1 MYNQFLVFLIY
12 KFKVVIMNKKFLSAV
27 LFGALMVTSTG
38 TFVSCKDY
46 DDDID
51 QINNKLSGVE
61 ATIADL
67 QKKIGDGAY
76 VKSITQAAD
85 GFTVT
90 MSDGSSTTITGIK
103 GDAGQDGKDGAEW
116 TIVDG
121 YWACNGEKTDVKA
134 VGTDG
139 KDGQKEVE
147 KRADGWYLWNG
158 TDYEKVT
165 VDAPATAG
173 VPYYQIDPKDE
184 NYAIMYIYDATGKN
198 EQAIRLPLNEGLVQL
213 YVRNYISA
221 LDINFAKAKSDI
233 KWDGKKAAPKKGE
246 YIITQS
252 FDSLMVQVNPTN
264 YDLASIKE
272 LSLMT
277 SQNVKVPV
285 TLSAPVAFK
294 GILSEATSRAVSE
307 GGLYKI
313 AVTPDAITEE
323 NVKLYGNT
331 NSYAKPYV
339 SLVANDKVR
348 STYETAFSLNEV
360 KTSQTLKFGI
370 YDENGSFINGS
381 FTGNIKTKAEEPLTI
396 VTDVPKYLYD
406 AYLTVAD
413 DYKADSIRYGLVTD
427 KTMTIQSN
435 EKAQGY
441 IKFIV
446 HYMDTY
452 GTVYPTEA
460 QIKAENE
467 PYVWVWFGE
476 EYEDETISSI
486 ASTSHTAIAYDAKN
500 PDAQSMLVDFSKYF
514 EGMSASDRILWNS
527 DNGANFSWRNNSVVN
542 VKWTYTDRNGRTQEK
557 IVSDLIEYYQMAD
570 KDGKLLGKFNINY
583 YNFTAEDK
591 AKFAKLFVKF
601 KQNYGSQL
609 FEFGNG
615 QLVFSI
621 NITDNDKKVNQTIE
635 IPFEIKNPT
644 ADEQKKHYSFN
655 SHYYSNGVFSV
666 IDATEVDMNQMITA
680 DADCGMDFS
689 DMKVAEDSKGYINI
703 SNSSIV
709 NLTSEGKKGT
719 AYSVEG
725 IVLKYLNRP
734 IELDAVKVKFVTSK
748 EFSITAANA
757 PSFQS
762 GKVESKT
769 ILYKKE
775 ATDKDKKESFYKV
788 VDALGE
794 FVDVAN
800 VQSIKIVEFVSP
812 KNGEGQDLLN
822 TPTIATDGSYTMT
835 VKSTGAKATVDSTV
849 TIKVQA
855 EVNGK
860 TYDGEVTVTIK
871 KFPTAE

>member
-1 MYNQFLVFLIY
+1 
-12 KFKVVIMNKKFLSAV
+12 MNKKFLSAV
-27 LFGALMVTSTG
+27 LFGALMATSTG

-51 QINNKLSGVE
+51 QINNKLSSVE

-90 MSDGSSTTITGIK
+90 MSDGSTTTITGIK

-184 NYAIMYIYDATGKN
+184 NYAIMYIYDTTGKN

-213 YVRNYISA
+213 YVRNNISY
-221 LDINFAKAKSDI
+221 LNINFAKAKSDI

-323 NVKLYGNT
+323 NVKLYSKT
-331 NSYAKPYV
+331 NSYDKPYV

-348 STYETAFSLNEV
+348 STYETAFSLNEI
-360 KTSQTLKFGI
+360 KTSQFLQFGI
-370 YDENGSFINGS
+370 YNENGSFVTN
-381 FTGNIKTKAEEPLTI
+381 NIKTKAEEPLTI
-396 VTDVPKYLYD
+396 VTNSPEYLYD

-435 EKAQGY
+435 EKAQGG

-527 DNGANFSWRNNSVVN
+527 DNGARFSWLNNSTVY
-542 VKWTYTDRNGRTQEK
+542 VKWTYTDRNGRTQEQN
-557 IVSDLIEYYQMAD
+557 VSDLIEYYQMAD
-570 KDGKLLGKFNINY
+570 KDGKLLGKFNNNS
-583 YNFTAEDK
+583 YNCTAEDK

-601 KQNYGSQL
+601 TQNYGNQL
-609 FEFGNG
+609 SEFGNG

-621 NITDNDKKVNQTIE
+621 NIRDNDKKVNQIIE

-666 IDATEVDMNQMITA
+666 IDASEVDMRQMITA
-680 DADCGMDFS
+680 DADCNMYFG
-689 DMKVAEDSKGYINI
+689 DMKVAEDSEDYIKIN
-703 SNSSIV
+703 NYAV
-709 NLTSEGKKGT
+709 QLTNKGKKGT

-725 IVLKYLNRP
+725 IVLNYLNRP

-769 ILYKKE
+769 ILYQEK

-794 FVDVAN
+794 FVDAAN
-800 VQSIKIVEFVSP
+800 VQSIKIVKFVSP
-812 KNGEGQDLLN
+812 KNGEGQNLLN
-822 TPTIATDGSYTMT
+822 TPTIDDDSYTMT
-835 VKSTGAKATVDSTV
+835 VTSTGAKATVDSTV

>member
-1 MYNQFLVFLIY
+1 MYNQFLVFKIY
-12 KFKVVIMNKKFLSAV
+12 KFKVFIMNKKFLSAV

-435 EKAQGY
+435 EKAQEY

-570 KDGKLLGKFNINY
+570 KDGKLLGKFNNNY

>member
-1 MYNQFLVFLIY
+1 
-12 KFKVVIMNKKFLSAV
+12 MNKKFLSAV
-27 LFGALMVTSTG
+27 LFGALMATSTG

-51 QINNKLSGVE
+51 QINNKLSSVE

-90 MSDGSSTTITGIK
+90 MSDGSTTTITGIK

-184 NYAIMYIYDATGKN
+184 NYAIMYIYDTTGKN

-213 YVRNYISA
+213 YVRNNISY
-221 LDINFAKAKSDI
+221 LNINFAKAKSDI

-323 NVKLYGNT
+323 NVKLYSKT
-331 NSYAKPYV
+331 NSYDKPYV

-348 STYETAFSLNEV
+348 STYETAFSLNEI
-360 KTSQTLKFGI
+360 KTSQFLQFGI
-370 YDENGSFINGS
+370 YNENGSFVTN
-381 FTGNIKTKAEEPLTI
+381 NIKTKAEEPLTI
-396 VTDVPKYLYD
+396 VTNSPEYLYD

-435 EKAQGY
+435 EKAQGG

-527 DNGANFSWRNNSVVN
+527 DNGARFSWLNNSTVY
-542 VKWTYTDRNGRTQEK
+542 VKWTYTDRNGRTQEQN
-557 IVSDLIEYYQMAD
+557 VSDLIEYYQMAD
-570 KDGKLLGKFNINY
+570 KDGKLLGKFNNNS
-583 YNFTAEDK
+583 YNCTAEDK

-601 KQNYGSQL
+601 TQNYGNQL
-609 FEFGNG
+609 SEFGNG

-621 NITDNDKKVNQTIE
+621 NIRDNDKKVNQIIE

-666 IDATEVDMNQMITA
+666 IDATEVDMRQMITA
-680 DADCGMDFS
+680 DADCNMYFG
-689 DMKVAEDSKGYINI
+689 DMKVAEDSEDYIKIN
-703 SNSSIV
+703 NYAV
-709 NLTSEGKKGT
+709 QLTNKGKKGT

-725 IVLKYLNRP
+725 IVLNYLNRP

-769 ILYKKE
+769 ILYQEK

-794 FVDVAN
+794 FVDAAN
-800 VQSIKIVEFVSP
+800 VQSIKIVKFVSP
-812 KNGEGQDLLN
+812 KNGEGQNLLN
-822 TPTIATDGSYTMT
+822 TPTIDDNSYTMT
-835 VKSTGAKATVDSTV
+835 VTSTGAKATVDSTV

>member
-1 MYNQFLVFLIY
+1 
-12 KFKVVIMNKKFLSAV
+12 MNKKFLSAV
-27 LFGALMVTSTG
+27 LFGALMATSTG

-51 QINNKLSGVE
+51 QINNKLSSVE

-90 MSDGSSTTITGIK
+90 MSDGSTTTITGIK

-213 YVRNYISA
+213 YVRNNISY
-221 LDINFAKAKSDI
+221 LNINFAKAKSDI

-323 NVKLYGNT
+323 NVKLYSKT
-331 NSYAKPYV
+331 NSYDKPYV

-348 STYETAFSLNEV
+348 STYETAFSLNEI
-360 KTSQTLKFGI
+360 KTSQFLQFGI
-370 YDENGSFINGS
+370 YNENGSFVKN
-381 FTGNIKTKAEEPLTI
+381 NIKTKAEEPLTI
-396 VTDVPKYLYD
+396 VTNSPEYLYD

-435 EKAQGY
+435 EKAQGG

-527 DNGANFSWRNNSVVN
+527 DNGARFSWLNNSTVYVE
-542 VKWTYTDRNGRTQEK
+542 WTYTDRNGRTKKQN
-557 IVSDLIEYYQMAD
+557 VSDLIEYYQMAD
-570 KDGKLLGKFNINY
+570 KDGKLLGKFNNNS
-583 YNFTAEDK
+583 YNCTAEDK

-601 KQNYGSQL
+601 TQNYGNQL
-609 FEFGNG
+609 SEFGNG

-621 NITDNDKKVNQTIE
+621 NITDNDKKVNQIIE

-666 IDATEVDMNQMITA
+666 IDATEVDMRQMITA
-680 DADCGMDFS
+680 DADCNMYFG
-689 DMKVAEDSKGYINI
+689 DMKVAEDSEDYIKIN
-703 SNSSIV
+703 NYAV
-709 NLTSEGKKGT
+709 QLTNKGKKGT

-725 IVLKYLNRP
+725 IVLNYLNRP

-769 ILYKKE
+769 ILYQEK

-794 FVDVAN
+794 FVDAAN
-800 VQSIKIVEFVSP
+800 VQSIKIVKFVSP
-812 KNGEGQDLLN
+812 KNGEGQNLLN
-822 TPTIATDGSYTMT
+822 TPTIDDDSYTMT
-835 VKSTGAKATVDSTV
+835 VTSTGAKATVDSTV

>member
-1 MYNQFLVFLIY
+1 
-12 KFKVVIMNKKFLSAV
+12 
-27 LFGALMVTSTG
+27 MVTSTG

-90 MSDGSSTTITGIK
+90 MIDGSSTTITGIK

-370 YDENGSFINGS
+370 YDENGFFINGS

-570 KDGKLLGKFNINY
+570 KDGKLLGKFNNNY

>member
-1 MYNQFLVFLIY
+1 
-12 KFKVVIMNKKFLSAV
+12 MNKKFLSAV

-272 LSLMT
+272 LTLMT

-570 KDGKLLGKFNINY
+570 KDGKLLGKFNNNY

>member
-1 MYNQFLVFLIY
+1 
-12 KFKVVIMNKKFLSAV
+12 MNKKFLSAV

-381 FTGNIKTKAEEPLTI
+381 FIGIIKTKAEEPLTI

-570 KDGKLLGKFNINY
+570 KDGKLLGKFNNNY

>member
-1 MYNQFLVFLIY
+1 MYNQFLVFKIY
-12 KFKVVIMNKKFLSAV
+12 KFKVFIMNKKFLSAV

-570 KDGKLLGKFNINY
+570 KDGKLLGKFNNNY

>member
-1 MYNQFLVFLIY
+1 
-12 KFKVVIMNKKFLSAV
+12 MNKKFLSAV

-90 MSDGSSTTITGIK
+90 MSDGRSTTITGIK

-570 KDGKLLGKFNINY
+570 KDGKLLGKFNNNY

>member
-1 MYNQFLVFLIY
+1 M
-12 KFKVVIMNKKFLSAV
+12 
-27 LFGALMVTSTG
+27 
-38 TFVSCKDY
+38 
-46 DDDID
+46 
-51 QINNKLSGVE
+51 
-61 ATIADL
+61 
-67 QKKIGDGAY
+67 
-76 VKSITQAAD
+76 
-85 GFTVT
+85 
-90 MSDGSSTTITGIK
+90 
-103 GDAGQDGKDGAEW
+103 
-116 TIVDG
+116 
-121 YWACNGEKTDVKA
+121 
-134 VGTDG
+134 
-139 KDGQKEVE
+139 
-147 KRADGWYLWNG
+147 
-158 TDYEKVT
+158 
-165 VDAPATAG
+165 
-173 VPYYQIDPKDE
+173 
-184 NYAIMYIYDATGKN
+184 
-198 EQAIRLPLNEGLVQL
+198 
-213 YVRNYISA
+213 
-221 LDINFAKAKSDI
+221 
-233 KWDGKKAAPKKGE
+233 
-246 YIITQS
+246 
-252 FDSLMVQVNPTN
+252 
-264 YDLASIKE
+264 
-272 LSLMT
+272 
-277 SQNVKVPV
+277 
-285 TLSAPVAFK
+285 
-294 GILSEATSRAVSE
+294 
-307 GGLYKI
+307 
-313 AVTPDAITEE
+313 
-323 NVKLYGNT
+323 
-331 NSYAKPYV
+331 
-339 SLVANDKVR
+339 
-348 STYETAFSLNEV
+348 NEV
-360 KTSQTLKFGI
+360 KTSQTLQFGI
-370 YDENGSFINGS
+370 YNEFGSFIING
-381 FTGNIKTKAEEPLTI
+381 IKTKAEEPLTI
-396 VTDVPKYLYD
+396 VPNLPEYLYD

-413 DYKADSIRYGLVTD
+413 EYEADSIRYGLVTD

-435 EKAQGY
+435 EKAQGR

-467 PYVWVWFGE
+467 PCVWVWFGE

-527 DNGANFSWRNNSVVN
+527 DNGASFSWLNNSQVN
-542 VKWTYTDRNGRTQEK
+542 VKWTYTDRNGRTLEK
-557 IVSDLIEYYQMAD
+557 NVSDLIEYYQMAD
-570 KDGKLLGKFNINY
+570 KDGKLLGKFNDYNY
-583 YNFTAEDK
+583 YNCTAEDK

-609 FEFGNG
+609 SEFGNG

-621 NITDNDKKVNQTIE
+621 NITDNDKKVYQTIE

-666 IDATEVDMNQMITA
+666 IDAIEVDMSQMITA
-680 DADCGMDFS
+680 DADCNMYFGN
-689 DMKVAEDSKGYINI
+689 MKVAEDSEDYIKIINYA
-703 SNSSIV
+703 V
-709 NLTSEGKKGT
+709 VQLTNKGKKGT

-725 IVLKYLNRP
+725 IVLNYLNRP

-769 ILYKKE
+769 ILYQEK

-794 FVDVAN
+794 FVDAAN

-812 KNGEGQDLLN
+812 KNGEGQNLLN
-822 TPTIATDGSYTMT
+822 TPTIDDDSYAMT
-835 VKSTGAKATVDSTV
+835 VTSTGAKATVDSTV

>member
-1 MYNQFLVFLIY
+1 
-12 KFKVVIMNKKFLSAV
+12 MNKKFLSAV

-147 KRADGWYLWNG
+147 KRADGWYLWNV

-213 YVRNYISA
+213 YVRNYISY
-221 LDINFAKAKSDI
+221 LNINFAKAKSDI

-294 GILSEATSRAVSE
+294 GILNGATSRAVSE

-360 KTSQTLKFGI
+360 KTSQTLNFGI
-370 YDENGSFINGS
+370 YNEQGDFINS
-381 FTGNIKTKAEEPLTI
+381 DIKTKAEEPLTI
-396 VTDVPKYLYD
+396 VTSQPEYLYD

-435 EKAQGY
+435 EKAQGR

-527 DNGANFSWRNNSVVN
+527 DNGAHFSWWNNSMVD
-542 VKWTYTDRNGRTQEK
+542 VKWTYTDGNGRTQEQS
-557 IVSDLIEYYQMAD
+557 VYDLIDYYQMAD
-570 KDGKLLGKFNINY
+570 KDGKLLGKFNGNY
-583 YNFTAEDK
+583 YSFTAEDK

-601 KQNYGSQL
+601 KQNYGKQL
-609 FEFGNG
+609 SEFGNG

-621 NITDNDKKVNQTIE
+621 NITDNDKIVKQTIE

-655 SHYYSNGVFSV
+655 SHYYSDGVFSV
-666 IDATEVDMNQMITA
+666 IDATEVDMRQMITA
-680 DADCGMDFS
+680 DADCNMYFGE
-689 DMKVAEDSKGYINI
+689 MKVAEDSEGYINI
-703 SNSSIV
+703 PSYALV

-725 IVLKYLNRP
+725 IVLNYLNRP

-762 GKVESKT
+762 GKAESKS

-794 FVDVAN
+794 FVDAAN
-800 VQSIKIVEFVSP
+800 VEINVVEFVSP
-812 KNGEGQDLLN
+812 KNGEGQPLLYE
-822 TPTIATDGSYTMT
+822 PTIDKDSHIIT
-835 VKSTGAKATVDSTV
+835 VQSTGAKATVDSTV

-855 EVNGK
+855 VVNGK

>member
-1 MYNQFLVFLIY
+1 
-12 KFKVVIMNKKFLSAV
+12 MNKKFLSAV
-27 LFGALMVTSTG
+27 LFGALMATSTG

-51 QINNKLSGVE
+51 QINNKLSSVE
-61 ATIADL
+61 TTIADL

-90 MSDGSSTTITGIK
+90 MSDGSTTTITGIK

-213 YVRNYISA
+213 YVRNNISC
-221 LDINFAKAKSDI
+221 LNIYFAKAKSDI

-323 NVKLYGNT
+323 NVKLYSKT
-331 NSYAKPYV
+331 NSYDKPYV

-348 STYETAFSLNEV
+348 STYETAFSLNEI
-360 KTSQTLKFGI
+360 KTSQFLQFGI
-370 YDENGSFINGS
+370 YNENGSFVKN
-381 FTGNIKTKAEEPLTI
+381 NIKTKAEEPLTI
-396 VTDVPKYLYD
+396 VTNSPEYLYD

-435 EKAQGY
+435 EKAQGG

-476 EYEDETISSI
+476 EYETISSI

-527 DNGANFSWRNNSVVN
+527 DNGARFSWLNNSTVYVE
-542 VKWTYTDRNGRTQEK
+542 WTYTDRNGRTQK
-557 IVSDLIEYYQMAD
+557 QNVSDLIEYYQMAD
-570 KDGKLLGKFNINY
+570 KDGKLLGKFNNNS
-583 YNFTAEDK
+583 YNCTAEDK

-601 KQNYGSQL
+601 TQNYGNQL
-609 FEFGNG
+609 SEFGNG

-621 NITDNDKKVNQTIE
+621 NITDNDKKVNQIIE

-666 IDATEVDMNQMITA
+666 IDATEVDMRQMITA
-680 DADCGMDFS
+680 DADCNMYFG
-689 DMKVAEDSKGYINI
+689 DMKVAEDSEDYIKIN
-703 SNSSIV
+703 NYAV
-709 NLTSEGKKGT
+709 QLTNKGKKGT

-725 IVLKYLNRP
+725 IVLNYLNRP

-769 ILYKKE
+769 ILYQEK

-794 FVDVAN
+794 FVDAAN
-800 VQSIKIVEFVSP
+800 VQSIKIVKFVSP
-812 KNGEGQDLLN
+812 KNGEGQNLLN
-822 TPTIATDGSYTMT
+822 TPTIDDDSYTMT
-835 VKSTGAKATVDSTV
+835 VTSTGAKATVDSTV

>member
-1 MYNQFLVFLIY
+1 M
-12 KFKVVIMNKKFLSAV
+12 A
-27 LFGALMVTSTG
+27 TSTG

-51 QINNKLSGVE
+51 QINNKLSSVE
-61 ATIADL
+61 TTIADL

-90 MSDGSSTTITGIK
+90 MSDGSTTTITGIK

-213 YVRNYISA
+213 YVRNNISY
-221 LDINFAKAKSDI
+221 LNINFAKAKSDI

-323 NVKLYGNT
+323 NVKLYSKT
-331 NSYAKPYV
+331 NSYDKPYV

-348 STYETAFSLNEV
+348 STYETAFSLNEI
-360 KTSQTLKFGI
+360 KTSQFLQFGI
-370 YDENGSFINGS
+370 YNENGFFVKN
-381 FTGNIKTKAEEPLTI
+381 NIKTKAEEPLTI
-396 VTDVPKYLYD
+396 VTNSPEYLYD

-435 EKAQGY
+435 EKAQGG

-527 DNGANFSWRNNSVVN
+527 DNGARFSWLNNSTVYVE
-542 VKWTYTDRNGRTQEK
+542 WTYTDRNGRTQK
-557 IVSDLIEYYQMAD
+557 QNVSDLIEYYQMAD
-570 KDGKLLGKFNINY
+570 KDGKLLGKFNNNS
-583 YNFTAEDK
+583 YNCTAEDK

-601 KQNYGSQL
+601 TQNYGNQL
-609 FEFGNG
+609 SKFGNG

-621 NITDNDKKVNQTIE
+621 NITDNDKKVNQIIE

-666 IDATEVDMNQMITA
+666 IDATEVDMRQMITA
-680 DADCGMDFS
+680 DADCNMYFG
-689 DMKVAEDSKGYINI
+689 DMKVAEDSEDYIKIN
-703 SNSSIV
+703 NYAV
-709 NLTSEGKKGT
+709 QLTNKGKKGT

-725 IVLKYLNRP
+725 IVLNYLNRP

-769 ILYKKE
+769 ILYQEK

-794 FVDVAN
+794 FVDAAN
-800 VQSIKIVEFVSP
+800 VQSIKIVKFVSP
-812 KNGEGQDLLN
+812 KNGEGQNLLN
-822 TPTIATDGSYTMT
+822 TPTIDDDSYTMT
-835 VKSTGAKATVDSTV
+835 VTSTGAKATVDSTV

>member
-1 MYNQFLVFLIY
+1 
-12 KFKVVIMNKKFLSAV
+12 MNKKFLSAV
-27 LFGALMVTSTG
+27 LFGALMATSTG

-51 QINNKLSGVE
+51 QINNKLSSVE
-61 ATIADL
+61 TTIADL

-90 MSDGSSTTITGIK
+90 MSDGSTTTITGIK

-213 YVRNYISA
+213 YVRNNISY
-221 LDINFAKAKSDI
+221 LNINFAKAKSDI

-323 NVKLYGNT
+323 NVKLYSKT
-331 NSYAKPYV
+331 NSYDKPYV

-348 STYETAFSLNEV
+348 STYETAFSLNEI
-360 KTSQTLKFGI
+360 KTSQFLQFGI
-370 YDENGSFINGS
+370 YNENGSFVKD
-381 FTGNIKTKAEEPLTI
+381 NIKTKAEEPLTI
-396 VTDVPKYLYD
+396 VTNSPEYLYD

-435 EKAQGY
+435 EKAQGE

-527 DNGANFSWRNNSVVN
+527 DNGARFSWLNNSTVYVE
-542 VKWTYTDRNGRTQEK
+542 WTYTDRNGRTQK
-557 IVSDLIEYYQMAD
+557 QNVSDLIEYYQMAD
-570 KDGKLLGKFNINY
+570 KDGKLLGKFNNNS
-583 YNFTAEDK
+583 YNCTAEDK

-601 KQNYGSQL
+601 TQNYGNQL
-609 FEFGNG
+609 SEFGNG

-621 NITDNDKKVNQTIE
+621 NITDNDKKVNQIIE

-666 IDATEVDMNQMITA
+666 IDATEVDMRQMITA
-680 DADCGMDFS
+680 DADCNMYFG
-689 DMKVAEDSKGYINI
+689 DMKVAEDSEDYIKIN
-703 SNSSIV
+703 NYAV
-709 NLTSEGKKGT
+709 QLTNKGKKGT

-725 IVLKYLNRP
+725 IVLNYLNRP

-769 ILYKKE
+769 ILYQEK

-794 FVDVAN
+794 FVDAAN
-800 VQSIKIVEFVSP
+800 VQSIKIVKFVSP
-812 KNGEGQDLLN
+812 KNGEGQNLLN
-822 TPTIATDGSYTMT
+822 TPTIDDDSYTMT
-835 VKSTGAKATVDSTV
+835 VTSTGAKATVDSTV

>member
-1 MYNQFLVFLIY
+1 
-12 KFKVVIMNKKFLSAV
+12 MNKKFLSAV

-90 MSDGSSTTITGIK
+90 MSDGSTTTITGIK

-213 YVRNYISA
+213 SILNSINS
-221 LDINFAKAKSDI
+221 LNINFAKAKSDI
-233 KWDGKKAAPKKGE
+233 KWDGKKVAPKKGE

-294 GILSEATSRAVSE
+294 GILNNATLSRAVSE
-307 GGLYKI
+307 NGLYKI
-313 AVTPDAITEE
+313 AVTSDAITEE
-323 NVKLYGNT
+323 NVKLYDSQNY
-331 NSYAKPYV
+331 NNKPKV

-348 STYETAFSLNEV
+348 STYATAFSLNEV
-360 KTSQTLKFGI
+360 KTSQTLNFGI
-370 YDENGSFINGS
+370 YNEQGNFISSG
-381 FTGNIKTKAEEPLTI
+381 IKTKAEEPLTI
-396 VTDVPKYLYD
+396 VTSQPEYLYD

-435 EKAQGY
+435 EKAQGR

-527 DNGANFSWRNNSVVN
+527 DNGANFSWWNNSVVN

-570 KDGKLLGKFNINY
+570 KDGKLLGKFNNNY

-666 IDATEVDMNQMITA
+666 IDATKVDMKQMITA
-680 DADCGMDFS
+680 DADCVMDFS

-703 SNSSIV
+703 PSNALV

-762 GKVESKT
+762 GKIESKT
-769 ILYKKE
+769 ILYQEK

-794 FVDVAN
+794 FVDAAD

-812 KNGEGQDLLN
+812 KNGEGQNLLE
-822 TPTIATDGSYTMT
+822 TPTIATDDYTMT

>member
-1 MYNQFLVFLIY
+1 M
-12 KFKVVIMNKKFLSAV
+12 MNKKFLSAV
-27 LFGALMVTSTG
+27 LFGALMATSTG

-51 QINNKLSGVE
+51 QINNKLSSVE

-90 MSDGSSTTITGIK
+90 MSDGSTTTITGIK

-213 YVRNYISA
+213 YVRNNISY
-221 LDINFAKAKSDI
+221 LNINFAKAKSDI

-323 NVKLYGNT
+323 NVKLYSKT
-331 NSYAKPYV
+331 NSYDKPYV

-348 STYETAFSLNEV
+348 STYETAFSLNEI
-360 KTSQTLKFGI
+360 KTSQFLQFGI
-370 YDENGSFINGS
+370 YNENGSFVKN
-381 FTGNIKTKAEEPLTI
+381 NIKTKAEEPLTI
-396 VTDVPKYLYD
+396 VTNSPEYLYD

-435 EKAQGY
+435 EKAQGG

-527 DNGANFSWRNNSVVN
+527 DNGARFSWLNNSTVYVE
-542 VKWTYTDRNGRTQEK
+542 WTYTDRNGRTKKQN
-557 IVSDLIEYYQMAD
+557 VSDLIEYYQMAD
-570 KDGKLLGKFNINY
+570 KDGKLLGKFNNNS
-583 YNFTAEDK
+583 YNCTAEDK

-601 KQNYGSQL
+601 TQNYGNQL
-609 FEFGNG
+609 SEFGNG

-621 NITDNDKKVNQTIE
+621 NITDNDKKVNQIIE

-666 IDATEVDMNQMITA
+666 IDATEVDMRQMITA
-680 DADCGMDFS
+680 DADCNMYFG
-689 DMKVAEDSKGYINI
+689 DMKVAEDSEDYIKIN
-703 SNSSIV
+703 NYAV
-709 NLTSEGKKGT
+709 QLTNKGKKGT

-725 IVLKYLNRP
+725 IVLNYLNRP

-769 ILYKKE
+769 ILYQEK

-794 FVDVAN
+794 FVDAAN
-800 VQSIKIVEFVSP
+800 VQSIKIVKFVSP
-812 KNGEGQDLLN
+812 KNGEGQNLLN
-822 TPTIATDGSYTMT
+822 TPTIDDDSYTMT
-835 VKSTGAKATVDSTV
+835 VTSTGAKATVDSTV

>member
-1 MYNQFLVFLIY
+1 
-12 KFKVVIMNKKFLSAV
+12 MNKKFLSAV
-27 LFGALMVTSTG
+27 LFGALMATSTG

-51 QINNKLSGVE
+51 QINNKLSSVE

-90 MSDGSSTTITGIK
+90 MSDGSTTTITGIK

-213 YVRNYISA
+213 YVRNNISY
-221 LDINFAKAKSDI
+221 LNINFAKAKSDI

-323 NVKLYGNT
+323 NVKLYSRT
-331 NSYAKPYV
+331 NSYDKPYV

-348 STYETAFSLNEV
+348 STYETAFSLNEI
-360 KTSQTLKFGI
+360 KTSQFLQFGI
-370 YDENGSFINGS
+370 YNENGSFVTN
-381 FTGNIKTKAEEPLTI
+381 NIKTKAEEPLTI
-396 VTDVPKYLYD
+396 VTNSPEYLYD

-435 EKAQGY
+435 EKAQGG

-527 DNGANFSWRNNSVVN
+527 DNGARFSWLNNSTVY
-542 VKWTYTDRNGRTQEK
+542 VKWTYTDRNGRTQK
-557 IVSDLIEYYQMAD
+557 QNVSDLIEYYQMAD
-570 KDGKLLGKFNINY
+570 KDGKLLGKFNNNS
-583 YNFTAEDK
+583 YNCTAEDK

-601 KQNYGSQL
+601 TQNYGNQL

-621 NITDNDKKVNQTIE
+621 NIIDNDKKVNQIIE

-655 SHYYSNGVFSV
+655 SHYYSNGVFSI
-666 IDATEVDMNQMITA
+666 IDATEVDMRQMITA
-680 DADCGMDFS
+680 DADCNMYFG
-689 DMKVAEDSKGYINI
+689 DMKVAEDSEDYIKIN
-703 SNSSIV
+703 NYAV
-709 NLTSEGKKGT
+709 QLTNKGKKGT

-725 IVLKYLNRP
+725 IVLNYLNRP

-769 ILYKKE
+769 ILYQEK

-794 FVDVAN
+794 FVDAAN
-800 VQSIKIVEFVSP
+800 VQSIKIVKFVSP
-812 KNGEGQDLLN
+812 KNGEGQNLLN
-822 TPTIATDGSYTMT
+822 TPTIDDDSYTMT
-835 VKSTGAKATVDSTV
+835 VTSTGAKATVDSTV

>member
-1 MYNQFLVFLIY
+1 
-12 KFKVVIMNKKFLSAV
+12 MNKKFLSAV

-233 KWDGKKAAPKKGE
+233 KWNGKKAAPKKGE

-570 KDGKLLGKFNINY
+570 KDGKLLGKFNNNY

>member
-1 MYNQFLVFLIY
+1 
-12 KFKVVIMNKKFLSAV
+12 MNKKFLSAV

-467 PYVWVWFGE
+467 PYVWVWFSE

-570 KDGKLLGKFNINY
+570 KDGKLLGKFNNNY

>member
-1 MYNQFLVFLIY
+1 
-12 KFKVVIMNKKFLSAV
+12 MNKKFLSAV
-27 LFGALMVTSTG
+27 LFGALMATSTG

-51 QINNKLSGVE
+51 QINNKLSSVE
-61 ATIADL
+61 TTIADL

-90 MSDGSSTTITGIK
+90 MSDGSTTTITGIK

-213 YVRNYISA
+213 YVRNNISY
-221 LDINFAKAKSDI
+221 LNINFAKAKSDI

-323 NVKLYGNT
+323 NVKLYSKT
-331 NSYAKPYV
+331 NSYDKPYV

-348 STYETAFSLNEV
+348 STYETAFSLNEI
-360 KTSQTLKFGI
+360 KTSQFLQFGI
-370 YDENGSFINGS
+370 YNENGSFVNN
-381 FTGNIKTKAEEPLTI
+381 NIKTKAEEPLTI
-396 VTDVPKYLYD
+396 VTNSPEYLYD

-435 EKAQGY
+435 EKAQGG

-527 DNGANFSWRNNSVVN
+527 DNGARFSWLNNSTVYVE
-542 VKWTYTDRNGRTQEK
+542 WTYTDRNGRTQK
-557 IVSDLIEYYQMAD
+557 QNVSDLIKYYQMAD
-570 KDGKLLGKFNINY
+570 KDGKLLGKFNNNS
-583 YNFTAEDK
+583 YNCTAEDK

-601 KQNYGSQL
+601 TQNYGNQL
-609 FEFGNG
+609 SEFGNG

-621 NITDNDKKVNQTIE
+621 NITDNDKKVNQIIE

-666 IDATEVDMNQMITA
+666 IDATEVDMRQMITA
-680 DADCGMDFS
+680 DADCNMYFS
-689 DMKVAEDSKGYINI
+689 DMKVAEDSEDYIKIN
-703 SNSSIV
+703 NYAV
-709 NLTSEGKKGT
+709 QLTDKGKKGT

-725 IVLKYLNRP
+725 IVLNYLNRP

-769 ILYKKE
+769 ILYQEK

-794 FVDVAN
+794 FVDAAN
-800 VQSIKIVEFVSP
+800 VQSIKIVKFVSP
-812 KNGEGQDLLN
+812 KNGEGQNLLN
-822 TPTIATDGSYTMT
+822 TPTIDDDSYTMT
-835 VKSTGAKATVDSTV
+835 VTSTGAKATVDSTV

>member
-1 MYNQFLVFLIY
+1 
-12 KFKVVIMNKKFLSAV
+12 MNKKFLSAV

-527 DNGANFSWRNNSVVN
+527 DNGANFSWWNNSVVN

-570 KDGKLLGKFNINY
+570 KDGKLLGKFNNNY

>member
-1 MYNQFLVFLIY
+1 
-12 KFKVVIMNKKFLSAV
+12 MNKKFLSAV
-27 LFGALMVTSTG
+27 LFGALMATSTG

-51 QINNKLSGVE
+51 QINNKLSSVE
-61 ATIADL
+61 TTIADL

-90 MSDGSSTTITGIK
+90 MSDGSTTTITGIK

-213 YVRNYISA
+213 YVRNNISY
-221 LDINFAKAKSDI
+221 LNINFAKAKSDI

-323 NVKLYGNT
+323 NVKLYSKT
-331 NSYAKPYV
+331 NSYDKPYV

-348 STYETAFSLNEV
+348 STYETAFSLNEI
-360 KTSQTLKFGI
+360 KTSQFLQFGI
-370 YDENGSFINGS
+370 YNENGSFVKN
-381 FTGNIKTKAEEPLTI
+381 NIKTKAEEPLTI
-396 VTDVPKYLYD
+396 VTNSPEYLYD

-435 EKAQGY
+435 EKAQGR

-527 DNGANFSWRNNSVVN
+527 DNGARFSWLNNSTVYVE
-542 VKWTYTDRNGRTQEK
+542 WTYTDRNGRTQK
-557 IVSDLIEYYQMAD
+557 QNVSDLIEYYQMAD
-570 KDGKLLGKFNINY
+570 KDGKLLGKFNNNS
-583 YNFTAEDK
+583 YNCTAEDK

-601 KQNYGSQL
+601 TQNYGNQL
-609 FEFGNG
+609 SEFGNG

-621 NITDNDKKVNQTIE
+621 NITDKDKKVNQIIE

-666 IDATEVDMNQMITA
+666 IDATEVDMRQMITA
-680 DADCGMDFS
+680 DADCNMYFG
-689 DMKVAEDSKGYINI
+689 DMKVAEDSEDYIKIN
-703 SNSSIV
+703 NYAV
-709 NLTSEGKKGT
+709 QLTNKGKKGT

-725 IVLKYLNRP
+725 IVLNYLNRP

-769 ILYKKE
+769 ILYQEK

-794 FVDVAN
+794 FVDAAN
-800 VQSIKIVEFVSP
+800 VQSIKIVKFVSP
-812 KNGEGQDLLN
+812 KNGEGQNLLK
-822 TPTIATDGSYTMT
+822 TPTIDDDSYTMT
-835 VKSTGAKATVDSTV
+835 VTSTGAKATVDSTV

>member
-1 MYNQFLVFLIY
+1 
-12 KFKVVIMNKKFLSAV
+12 MNKKFLSAV
-27 LFGALMVTSTG
+27 LFGALMATSTG

-51 QINNKLSGVE
+51 QINNKLSSVE

-90 MSDGSSTTITGIK
+90 MSDGSTTTITGIK

-213 YVRNYISA
+213 YVRNNISY
-221 LDINFAKAKSDI
+221 LSINFAKAKSDI

-323 NVKLYGNT
+323 NVKLYSKT
-331 NSYAKPYV
+331 NSYDKPYV

-348 STYETAFSLNEV
+348 STYETAFSLNEI
-360 KTSQTLKFGI
+360 KTSQFLQFGI
-370 YDENGSFINGS
+370 YNENGFFVEN
-381 FTGNIKTKAEEPLTI
+381 NIKTKAEEPLTI
-396 VTDVPKYLYD
+396 VTNSPEYLYD

-435 EKAQGY
+435 EKAQGG

-460 QIKAENE
+460 QIKAEKE

-527 DNGANFSWRNNSVVN
+527 DNGARFSWLNNSTVYVE
-542 VKWTYTDRNGRTQEK
+542 WTYTDRNGRTQK
-557 IVSDLIEYYQMAD
+557 QNVSDLIEYYQMAD
-570 KDGKLLGKFNINY
+570 KDGKLLGKFNNNS
-583 YNFTAEDK
+583 YNCTAEDK

-601 KQNYGSQL
+601 TQNYGHLLS
-609 FEFGNG
+609 EFGNG

-621 NITDNDKKVNQTIE
+621 NITDNDKKVNQIIE

-666 IDATEVDMNQMITA
+666 IDATEVDMRQMITA
-680 DADCGMDFS
+680 ADADCNMYFD
-689 DMKVAEDSKGYINI
+689 DMKVAEDSEDYIKIN
-703 SNSSIV
+703 NYAV
-709 NLTSEGKKGT
+709 QLTNKGKKGT

-725 IVLKYLNRP
+725 IVLNYLNRP

-769 ILYKKE
+769 ILYQEK

-794 FVDVAN
+794 FVDAAN
-800 VQSIKIVEFVSP
+800 VQSIKIVKFVSP
-812 KNGEGQDLLN
+812 KNGEGQNLLN
-822 TPTIATDGSYTMT
+822 TPTIDDDSYTMT
-835 VKSTGAKATVDSTV
+835 VTSTGAKATVDSTV

>member
-1 MYNQFLVFLIY
+1 
-12 KFKVVIMNKKFLSAV
+12 MNKKFLSAV
-27 LFGALMVTSTG
+27 LFGALMATSTG

-51 QINNKLSGVE
+51 QINNKLSSVE

-90 MSDGSSTTITGIK
+90 MSDGSTTTITGIK

-213 YVRNYISA
+213 YVRNNISY
-221 LDINFAKAKSDI
+221 LNINFAKAKSDI

-323 NVKLYGNT
+323 NVKLYSKT
-331 NSYAKPYV
+331 NSYDKPYV

-348 STYETAFSLNEV
+348 STYETAFSLNEI
-360 KTSQTLKFGI
+360 KTSQFLQFGI
-370 YDENGSFINGS
+370 YNENGSFVRN
-381 FTGNIKTKAEEPLTI
+381 NIKTKAEEPLTI
-396 VTDVPKYLYD
+396 VTNSPEYLYD

-435 EKAQGY
+435 EKAQGG

-460 QIKAENE
+460 QIKAEKE

-527 DNGANFSWRNNSVVN
+527 DNGARFSWLNNSTVYVE
-542 VKWTYTDRNGRTQEK
+542 WTYTDRNGRTQK
-557 IVSDLIEYYQMAD
+557 QNVSDLIEYYQMAD
-570 KDGKLLGKFNINY
+570 KDGKLLGKFNNNS
-583 YNFTAEDK
+583 YNCTAEDK

-601 KQNYGSQL
+601 TQNYGNQL
-609 FEFGNG
+609 SEFGNG

-621 NITDNDKKVNQTIE
+621 NITDNDKKVNQIIE

-666 IDATEVDMNQMITA
+666 IDATEVDMRQMITA
-680 DADCGMDFS
+680 DADCNMYFG
-689 DMKVAEDSKGYINI
+689 DMKVAEDSEDYIKIN
-703 SNSSIV
+703 NYAV
-709 NLTSEGKKGT
+709 QLTNKGKKGT

-725 IVLKYLNRP
+725 IVLNYLNRP

-769 ILYKKE
+769 ILYQEK

-794 FVDVAN
+794 FVDAAN
-800 VQSIKIVEFVSP
+800 VQSIKIVKFVSP
-812 KNGEGQDLLN
+812 KNGEGQNLLN
-822 TPTIATDGSYTMT
+822 TPTIDDDSYTMT
-835 VKSTGAKATVDSTV
+835 VTSTGAKATVDSTV

>member
-1 MYNQFLVFLIY
+1 M
-12 KFKVVIMNKKFLSAV
+12 A
-27 LFGALMVTSTG
+27 TSTG

-51 QINNKLSGVE
+51 QINNKLSSVE

-90 MSDGSSTTITGIK
+90 MSDGSTTTITGIK

-184 NYAIMYIYDATGKN
+184 NYAIMYIYDTTGKN

-213 YVRNYISA
+213 YVRNNISY
-221 LDINFAKAKSDI
+221 LNINFAKAKSDI

-323 NVKLYGNT
+323 NVKLYSKT
-331 NSYAKPYV
+331 NSYDKPYV

-348 STYETAFSLNEV
+348 STYETAFSLNEI
-360 KTSQTLKFGI
+360 KTSQFLQFGI
-370 YDENGSFINGS
+370 YNENGSFVTN
-381 FTGNIKTKAEEPLTI
+381 NIKTKAEEPLTI
-396 VTDVPKYLYD
+396 VTNSPEYLYD

-435 EKAQGY
+435 EKAQGG

-527 DNGANFSWRNNSVVN
+527 DNGARFSWLNNSTVY
-542 VKWTYTDRNGRTQEK
+542 VKWTYTDRNGRTQEQN
-557 IVSDLIEYYQMAD
+557 VSDLIEYYQMAD
-570 KDGKLLGKFNINY
+570 KDGKLLGKFNNNS
-583 YNFTAEDK
+583 YNCTAEDK

-601 KQNYGSQL
+601 TQNYGNQL
-609 FEFGNG
+609 SEFGNG

-621 NITDNDKKVNQTIE
+621 NIRDNDKKVNQIIE

-666 IDATEVDMNQMITA
+666 IDATEVDMRQMITA
-680 DADCGMDFS
+680 DADCNMYFG
-689 DMKVAEDSKGYINI
+689 DMKVAEDSEDYIKIN
-703 SNSSIV
+703 NYAV
-709 NLTSEGKKGT
+709 QLTNKGKKGT

-725 IVLKYLNRP
+725 IVLNYLNRP

-769 ILYKKE
+769 ILYQEK

-794 FVDVAN
+794 FVDAAN
-800 VQSIKIVEFVSP
+800 VQSIKIVKFVSP
-812 KNGEGQDLLN
+812 KNGEGQNLLN
-822 TPTIATDGSYTMT
+822 TPTIDDDSYTMT
-835 VKSTGAKATVDSTV
+835 VTSTGAKATVDSTV

>member
-1 MYNQFLVFLIY
+1 
-12 KFKVVIMNKKFLSAV
+12 MNKKFLSAV

-184 NYAIMYIYDATGKN
+184 NYAIMYIYNATGKN

-570 KDGKLLGKFNINY
+570 KDGKLLGKFNNNY

>member
-1 MYNQFLVFLIY
+1 
-12 KFKVVIMNKKFLSAV
+12 MNKKFLSAV
-27 LFGALMVTSTG
+27 LFGALMATSTG

-51 QINNKLSGVE
+51 QINNKLSSVE

-90 MSDGSSTTITGIK
+90 MSDGSTTTITGIK

-184 NYAIMYIYDATGKN
+184 NYAIMYIYDTTGKN

-213 YVRNYISA
+213 YVRNNISY
-221 LDINFAKAKSDI
+221 LNINFAKAKSDI

-323 NVKLYGNT
+323 NVKLYSKT
-331 NSYAKPYV
+331 NSYDKPYV

-348 STYETAFSLNEV
+348 STYETAFSLNEI
-360 KTSQTLKFGI
+360 KTSQFLQFGI
-370 YDENGSFINGS
+370 YNENGSFVTN
-381 FTGNIKTKAEEPLTI
+381 NIKTKAEEPLTI
-396 VTDVPKYLYD
+396 VTNSPEYLYD

-435 EKAQGY
+435 EKAQGE

-527 DNGANFSWRNNSVVN
+527 DNGARFSWLNNSTVY
-542 VKWTYTDRNGRTQEK
+542 VKWTYTDRNGRTQEQN
-557 IVSDLIEYYQMAD
+557 VSDLIEYYQMAD
-570 KDGKLLGKFNINY
+570 KDGKLLGKFNNNS
-583 YNFTAEDK
+583 YNCTAEDK

-601 KQNYGSQL
+601 TQNYGNQL
-609 FEFGNG
+609 SEFGNG

-621 NITDNDKKVNQTIE
+621 NIRDNDKKVNQIIE

-666 IDATEVDMNQMITA
+666 IDATEVDMRQMITA
-680 DADCGMDFS
+680 DADCNMYFG
-689 DMKVAEDSKGYINI
+689 DMKVAEDSEDYIKIN
-703 SNSSIV
+703 NYAV
-709 NLTSEGKKGT
+709 QLTNKGKKGT

-725 IVLKYLNRP
+725 IVLNYLNRP

-769 ILYKKE
+769 ILYQEK

-794 FVDVAN
+794 FVDAAN
-800 VQSIKIVEFVSP
+800 VQSIKIVKFVSP
-812 KNGEGQDLLN
+812 KNGEGQNLLN
-822 TPTIATDGSYTMT
+822 TPTIDDDSYTMT
-835 VKSTGAKATVDSTV
+835 VTSTGAKATVDSTV

>member
-1 MYNQFLVFLIY
+1 
-12 KFKVVIMNKKFLSAV
+12 MNKKFLSAV

-76 VKSITQAAD
+76 VKSITPAAD

-570 KDGKLLGKFNINY
+570 KDGKLLGKFNNNY

>member
-1 MYNQFLVFLIY
+1 
-12 KFKVVIMNKKFLSAV
+12 MNKKFLSAV
-27 LFGALMVTSTG
+27 LFGALMATSTG

-51 QINNKLSGVE
+51 QINNKLSSVE

-90 MSDGSSTTITGIK
+90 MSDGSTTTITGIK

-184 NYAIMYIYDATGKN
+184 NYAIMYIYDTTGKN

-213 YVRNYISA
+213 YVRNNISY
-221 LDINFAKAKSDI
+221 LNINFAKAKSDI

-323 NVKLYGNT
+323 NVKLYSKT
-331 NSYAKPYV
+331 NSYDKPYV

-348 STYETAFSLNEV
+348 STYETAFSLNEI
-360 KTSQTLKFGI
+360 KTSQFLQFGI
-370 YDENGSFINGS
+370 YNENGSFVTN
-381 FTGNIKTKAEEPLTI
+381 NIKTKAEEPLTI
-396 VTDVPKYLYD
+396 VTNSPEYLYD

-435 EKAQGY
+435 EKAQGG

-527 DNGANFSWRNNSVVN
+527 DNGARFSWLNNSTVY
-542 VKWTYTDRNGRTQEK
+542 VKWTYTDRNGRTQK
-557 IVSDLIEYYQMAD
+557 QNVSDLIEYYQMAD
-570 KDGKLLGKFNINY
+570 KDGKLLGKFNNNS
-583 YNFTAEDK
+583 YNCTAEDK

-601 KQNYGSQL
+601 TQNYGNQL
-609 FEFGNG
+609 SEFGNG

-621 NITDNDKKVNQTIE
+621 NIRDNDKKVNQIIE

-666 IDATEVDMNQMITA
+666 IDATEVDMRQMITA
-680 DADCGMDFS
+680 DADCNMYFG
-689 DMKVAEDSKGYINI
+689 DMKVAEDSEDYIKIN
-703 SNSSIV
+703 NYAV
-709 NLTSEGKKGT
+709 QLTNKGKKGT

-725 IVLKYLNRP
+725 IVLNYLNRP

-769 ILYKKE
+769 ILYQEK

-794 FVDVAN
+794 FVDAAN
-800 VQSIKIVEFVSP
+800 VQSIKIVKFVSP
-812 KNGEGQDLLN
+812 KNGEGQNLLN
-822 TPTIATDGSYTMT
+822 TPTIDDDSYTMT
-835 VKSTGAKATVDSTV
+835 VTSTGAKATVDSTV

>member
-1 MYNQFLVFLIY
+1 
-12 KFKVVIMNKKFLSAV
+12 MNKKFLSAV
-27 LFGALMVTSTG
+27 LFGALMATSTG

-51 QINNKLSGVE
+51 QINNKLSSVE

-90 MSDGSSTTITGIK
+90 MSDGSTTTITGIK

-184 NYAIMYIYDATGKN
+184 NYAIMYIYDTTGKN

-213 YVRNYISA
+213 YVRNNISY
-221 LDINFAKAKSDI
+221 LNINFAKAKSDI

-323 NVKLYGNT
+323 NVKLYSKT
-331 NSYAKPYV
+331 NSYDKPYV

-348 STYETAFSLNEV
+348 STYETAFSLNEI
-360 KTSQTLKFGI
+360 KTSQFLQFGI
-370 YDENGSFINGS
+370 YNENGSFVTN
-381 FTGNIKTKAEEPLTI
+381 NIKTKAEEPLTI
-396 VTDVPKYLYD
+396 VTNSPEYLYD

-435 EKAQGY
+435 EKAQGG

-527 DNGANFSWRNNSVVN
+527 DNGARFSWLNNSTVY
-542 VKWTYTDRNGRTQEK
+542 VKWTYTDRNGRTQEQN
-557 IVSDLIEYYQMAD
+557 VSDLIKYYQMAD
-570 KDGKLLGKFNINY
+570 KDGKLLGKFNNNS
-583 YNFTAEDK
+583 YNCTAEDK

-601 KQNYGSQL
+601 TQNYGNQL
-609 FEFGNG
+609 SEFGNG

-621 NITDNDKKVNQTIE
+621 NIRDNDKKVNQIIE

-666 IDATEVDMNQMITA
+666 IDSTEVDMRQMITA
-680 DADCGMDFS
+680 DADCNMYFG
-689 DMKVAEDSKGYINI
+689 DMKVAEDSEDYIKIN
-703 SNSSIV
+703 NYAV
-709 NLTSEGKKGT
+709 QLTNKGKKGT

-725 IVLKYLNRP
+725 IVLNYLNRP

-769 ILYKKE
+769 ILYQEK

-794 FVDVAN
+794 FVDAAN
-800 VQSIKIVEFVSP
+800 VQSIKIVKFVSP
-812 KNGEGQDLLN
+812 KNGEGQNLLN
-822 TPTIATDGSYTMT
+822 TPTIDDDSYTMT
-835 VKSTGAKATVDSTV
+835 VTSTGAKATVDSTV

>member
-1 MYNQFLVFLIY
+1 
-12 KFKVVIMNKKFLSAV
+12 MNKKFLSAV
-27 LFGALMVTSTG
+27 LFGALMATSTG

-51 QINNKLSGVE
+51 QINNKLSSVE

-90 MSDGSSTTITGIK
+90 MSDGSTTTITGIK
-103 GDAGQDGKDGAEW
+103 GDAGQDGKDGTEW

-121 YWACNGEKTDVKA
+121 YWSCNGEKTDVKA

-213 YVRNYISA
+213 YVRNNISY
-221 LDINFAKAKSDI
+221 LNINFAKAKSDI

-294 GILSEATSRAVSE
+294 GILSGATSRAVSE

-360 KTSQTLKFGI
+360 KTSQTLQFGI
-370 YDENGSFINGS
+370 YNEKGYFNTDG
-381 FTGNIKTKAEEPLTI
+381 IKTKAEEPLTI
-396 VTDVPKYLYD
+396 VTNTPEYLYD

-435 EKAQGY
+435 EKAQGR

-527 DNGANFSWRNNSVVN
+527 DNGARFSWLNNSTVY
-542 VKWTYTDRNGRTQEK
+542 VKWTYTDRNGTTQEQN
-557 IVSDLIEYYQMAD
+557 VSDLIEYYQMAD
-570 KDGKLLGKFNINY
+570 KDGKLLGKFNNNS
-583 YNFTAEDK
+583 YNCTAEDK

-601 KQNYGSQL
+601 TQNYGNQL
-609 FEFGNG
+609 SKFGNG

-644 ADEQKKHYSFN
+644 ADEQKKH
-655 SHYYSNGVFSV
+655 
-666 IDATEVDMNQMITA
+666 
-680 DADCGMDFS
+680 
-689 DMKVAEDSKGYINI
+689 
-703 SNSSIV
+703 
-709 NLTSEGKKGT
+709 
-719 AYSVEG
+719 
-725 IVLKYLNRP
+725 
-734 IELDAVKVKFVTSK
+734 
-748 EFSITAANA
+748 
-757 PSFQS
+757 
-762 GKVESKT
+762 
-769 ILYKKE
+769 
-775 ATDKDKKESFYKV
+775 
-788 VDALGE
+788 
-794 FVDVAN
+794 
-800 VQSIKIVEFVSP
+800 
-812 KNGEGQDLLN
+812 
-822 TPTIATDGSYTMT
+822 
-835 VKSTGAKATVDSTV
+835 
-849 TIKVQA
+849 
-855 EVNGK
+855 
-860 TYDGEVTVTIK
+860 
-871 KFPTAE
+871 

>member
-1 MYNQFLVFLIY
+1 
-12 KFKVVIMNKKFLSAV
+12 MNKKFLSAV

-51 QINNKLSGVE
+51 QINNKLSAVE

-570 KDGKLLGKFNINY
+570 KDGKLLGKFNNNY

>member
-1 MYNQFLVFLIY
+1 M
-12 KFKVVIMNKKFLSAV
+12 
-27 LFGALMVTSTG
+27 
-38 TFVSCKDY
+38 
-46 DDDID
+46 
-51 QINNKLSGVE
+51 
-61 ATIADL
+61 
-67 QKKIGDGAY
+67 
-76 VKSITQAAD
+76 
-85 GFTVT
+85 
-90 MSDGSSTTITGIK
+90 
-103 GDAGQDGKDGAEW
+103 
-116 TIVDG
+116 
-121 YWACNGEKTDVKA
+121 
-134 VGTDG
+134 
-139 KDGQKEVE
+139 
-147 KRADGWYLWNG
+147 
-158 TDYEKVT
+158 
-165 VDAPATAG
+165 
-173 VPYYQIDPKDE
+173 
-184 NYAIMYIYDATGKN
+184 
-198 EQAIRLPLNEGLVQL
+198 NEGLVQL

-570 KDGKLLGKFNINY
+570 KDGKLLGKFNNNY

>member
-1 MYNQFLVFLIY
+1 
-12 KFKVVIMNKKFLSAV
+12 
-27 LFGALMVTSTG
+27 MVTSTG

-467 PYVWVWFGE
+467 PYVWVWFSE

-570 KDGKLLGKFNINY
+570 KDGKLLGKFNNNY

>member
-1 MYNQFLVFLIY
+1 
-12 KFKVVIMNKKFLSAV
+12 MNKKFLSAV

-348 STYETAFSLNEV
+348 STYKTAFSLNEV

-381 FTGNIKTKAEEPLTI
+381 FTDNIKTKAEEPLTI

-413 DYKADSIRYGLVTD
+413 DYKADSIRFGLVTD

-435 EKAQGY
+435 EKAQGN

-476 EYEDETISSI
+476 ECEDETISSI

-570 KDGKLLGKFNINY
+570 KDGKLLGKFNNNY

-621 NITDNDKKVNQTIE
+621 NIKDNDKKVNQTIE

>member
-1 MYNQFLVFLIY
+1 M
-12 KFKVVIMNKKFLSAV
+12 
-27 LFGALMVTSTG
+27 
-38 TFVSCKDY
+38 
-46 DDDID
+46 
-51 QINNKLSGVE
+51 SGVE
-61 ATIADL
+61 ATFADL

-570 KDGKLLGKFNINY
+570 KDGKLLGKFNNNY

>member
-1 MYNQFLVFLIY
+1 
-12 KFKVVIMNKKFLSAV
+12 MNKKFLSAV
-27 LFGALMVTSTG
+27 LFGALMATSTG

-51 QINNKLSGVE
+51 QINNKLSSVE

-90 MSDGSSTTITGIK
+90 MSDGSTTTITGIK

-213 YVRNYISA
+213 YVRNNISY
-221 LDINFAKAKSDI
+221 LNINFAKAKSDI

-323 NVKLYGNT
+323 NVKLYSKT
-331 NSYAKPYV
+331 NSYDKPYV

-348 STYETAFSLNEV
+348 STYETAFSLNEI
-360 KTSQTLKFGI
+360 KTSQFLQFGI
-370 YDENGSFINGS
+370 YNENGSFVKN
-381 FTGNIKTKAEEPLTI
+381 NIKTKAEEPLTI
-396 VTDVPKYLYD
+396 VTNSPEYLYD

-435 EKAQGY
+435 EKAQGG

-527 DNGANFSWRNNSVVN
+527 DNGARFSWLNNSTVYVE
-542 VKWTYTDRNGRTQEK
+542 WTYTDRNGRPQK
-557 IVSDLIEYYQMAD
+557 QNVSDLIEYYQMAD
-570 KDGKLLGKFNINY
+570 KDGKLLGKFNNNS
-583 YNFTAEDK
+583 YNCTAEDK

-601 KQNYGSQL
+601 TQNYGNQL
-609 FEFGNG
+609 SEFGNG

-621 NITDNDKKVNQTIE
+621 NITDNDKKVNQIIE

-666 IDATEVDMNQMITA
+666 IDATEVDMRQMITA
-680 DADCGMDFS
+680 DADCNMYFG
-689 DMKVAEDSKGYINI
+689 DMKVAEDSEDYIKIN
-703 SNSSIV
+703 NYAV
-709 NLTSEGKKGT
+709 QLTNKGKKGT

-725 IVLKYLNRP
+725 IVLNYLNRP

-769 ILYKKE
+769 ILYQEK

-794 FVDVAN
+794 FVDAAN
-800 VQSIKIVEFVSP
+800 VQSIKIVKFVSP
-812 KNGEGQDLLN
+812 KNGEGQNLLN
-822 TPTIATDGSYTMT
+822 TPTIDDDSYTMT
-835 VKSTGAKATVDSTV
+835 VTSTGAKATVDSTV

>member
-1 MYNQFLVFLIY
+1 
-12 KFKVVIMNKKFLSAV
+12 MNKKFLSAV

-370 YDENGSFINGS
+370 YNENGSFINGS
-381 FTGNIKTKAEEPLTI
+381 FTGYIKTKAEEPLTI

-527 DNGANFSWRNNSVVN
+527 DNGANFSWRNNSEVN

-570 KDGKLLGKFNINY
+570 KDGKLLGKFNNNY

-666 IDATEVDMNQMITA
+666 IDATEVDMKQMITA